1 MSTINDEVLEV
12 EDTPEVAVQKA
23 YDAALSSR
31 WTISRQS
38 AAMNAGCS
46 ILSGVFGPE
55 LRSLQTRGT
64 YPNALHDVIL
74 VLHLISLEPEKVIDL
89 LAYPNKKQVIA
100 DAYVWAEKEGITYG
114 SAKYLEGV
122 RTLTEI
128 VGSIFSSFYAVE
140 STSKKEPT
148 RPNGSE
154 PHGKLPLQP
163 VRSKRRVKVAT
174 T

>member
-23 YDAALSSR
+23 YDSALPSR

-38 AAMNAGCS
+38 VAMNIGCS

-74 VLHLISLEPEKVIDL
+74 VLWLISLEAEKVIDL
-89 LAYPNKKQVIA
+89 LTYPSKKQAIA
-100 DAYVWAEKEGITYG
+100 DAYTWGEKEGITYG

-122 RTLTEI
+122 KTLTEI
-128 VGSIFSSFYAVE
+128 VGSIFSSFYAIDA
-140 STSKKEPT
+140 KKEPT
-148 RPNGSE
+148 RPNDSE
-154 PHGKLPLQP
+154 PHGKSPSQP
-163 VRSKRRVKVAT
+163 VRSKRRAKVAT